1 MQHITLPVLDE
12 KGLQTGSEMLEVA
25 AVPPD
30 RWRLL
35 HSPAFVDGLAGGD
48 VIELDSTL
56 VEGFRLASRSRNVA
70 VIAVVADADDC
81 ASVAARE
88 LRDALLALGGVFDGG
103 PPRML
108 VFTVPLAAGFPA
120 IESALREFQED
131 QGGATWWYGNVYERG
146 DSTRPLDWW
155 RST

>member
-1 MQHITLPVLDE
+1 VQHISLPVLDD
-12 KGLQTGSEMLEVA
+12 KGGQTGREMLEVA
-25 AVPPD
+25 AVPPNH
-30 RWRLL
+30 WRLL

-48 VIELDSTL
+48 VIELDATAA
-56 VEGFRLASRSRNVA
+56 EGFRLVSRSRNVA

-81 ASVAARE
+81 ASVAARR
-88 LRDALLALGGVFDGG
+88 LREALLALGGVFDGG

-120 IESALREFQED
+120 IETALQRFLED

-146 DSTRPLDWW
+146 DSTRPLAWW
-155 RST
+155 QE